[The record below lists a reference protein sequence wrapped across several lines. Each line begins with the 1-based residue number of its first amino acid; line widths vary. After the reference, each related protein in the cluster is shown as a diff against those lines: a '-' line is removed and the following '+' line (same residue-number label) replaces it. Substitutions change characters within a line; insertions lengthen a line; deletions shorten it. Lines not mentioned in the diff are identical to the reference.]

1 MCSLKNKIKKTYH
14 NIPSKN
20 FIRFLKQSEWKYIN
34 RNKTYEQKI
43 KEFFD
48 CNFIQNVKDVEFEKN
63 KFLSDT
69 DLNDDGS
76 LSENDE

>member
-1 MCSLKNKIKKTYH
+1 M
-14 NIPSKN
+14 
-20 FIRFLKQSEWKYIN
+20 
-34 RNKTYEQKI
+34 NKTYEQKI

-48 CNFIQNVKDVEFEKN
+48 WFNFLQNVKDVEFEKSQ
-63 KFLSDT
+63 FFSDT